1 MADLVIELPSVDEGE
16 LHHSR
21 ILLLLVQ
28 QEVDRDHLSSSNSR
42 VRDNRGSQIALRLM
56 DLLLGR
62 VEAEAVVG
70 APLILE
76 AHRVVFLS

>member
-28 QEVDRDHLSSSNSR
+28 QEVDKDHLSSSSR
-42 VRDNRGSQIALRLM
+42 VRDNRGSQIALRLR

-62 VEAEAVVG
+62 VEAEVVVG
-70 APLILE
+70 APLTPK
-76 AHRVVFLS
+76 AHRAEFLS